1 MINAMKK
8 QLKFD
13 LKCAC
18 GAHWKGKGMPQ
29 EIIDKVLL
37 AWEEKHYTHNLQN
50 RKGENLEGNNK

>member
-1 MINAMKK
+1 MKK